1 MEKYGFLM
9 LDFTT
14 PEFIRRL
21 QGRIK
26 ENELYMPKNPEHNW
40 SYGIEGE
47 THVTLAPCLDNDIPV
62 ANIRRLL
69 LPIDN
74 YKVML
79 GDVSMF
85 DCKDYDVL
93 KCRAV
98 CDELYET
105 YDRISAEFEIHSEY
119 KEYNPHVTIAYM
131 KKGCAKKYLE
141 PILSEQVFLTSV
153 QFSWGHYVG
162 DDYVKVS
169 WK

>member
-1 MEKYGFLM
+1 MDKYGFLM

-21 QGRIK
+21 QGILP
-26 ENELYMPKNPEHNW
+26 EDELYMPENPEHNW

-47 THVTLAPCLDNDIPV
+47 THVTLAPCLDND
-62 ANIRRLL
+62 ADLNRLKELL
-69 LPIDN
+69 LPIGEYN
-74 YKVML
+74 VML

-85 DCKDYDVL
+85 DCDEYDVL
-93 KCRAV
+93 KCGVV

-105 YDRISAEFEIHSEY
+105 NKRIASEFEIHSQY
-119 KEYNPHVTIAYM
+119 KEYKPHVTIAYM

-141 PILSEQVFLTSV
+141 PVISEQVFLNPV
-153 QFSWGHYVG
+153 QFSWGHFEG
-162 DDYVKVS
+162 DDYVKVT